1 MSDVDLPPDT
11 TKLNMSL
18 IQLMILST
26 SVALVAA
33 TFIAN
38 PNAIATIT
46 VVVITVADDNG
57 DGDGDDVVVT
67 AASVDPNPFARSKI

>member
-46 VVVITVADDNG
+46 VVVVTVADDNG
-57 DGDGDDVVVT
+57 DADDVVVT
-67 AASVDPNPFARSKI
+67 AVSADPNSFAIFRT